1 VELYPPKP
9 PQQRRHLISVAD
21 LDRDDVERILQT
33 AEGFEAVMHRDLK
46 KVPTLRGRT
55 VMTVF
60 FEASTRTSSSFEL
73 AAKRLSA
80 DVVSLKASG
89 SSVDK
94 GESLRDTVQ
103 TLSAYD
109 PDVIVI
115 RHPSVGAAARV
126 TEATDAHVV
135 NAGDGCHQHPT
146 QCLLDLYTMKAAK
159 GTLDGLHVAIVGDV
173 THSRVARSNIQGLLL
188 MGARVTLV
196 GPPTLIPRDVQRL
209 GVEVSHDIGAIAA
222 ADVVYVLRM
231 QKERM
236 APGAAYVPSL
246 REYTALWGVT
256 SARVRPSQL
265 VMHPGPMNRG
275 VEIAADVADGPNSK
289 VIGQVR
295 AGLVVRMAV
304 LYDLLAGPGPAGA
317 RSAPRP
323 LAIATQEVA

>member
-1 VELYPPKP
+1 
-9 PQQRRHLISVAD
+9 
-21 LDRDDVERILQT
+21 
-33 AEGFEAVMHRDLK
+33 
-46 KVPTLRGRT
+46 
-55 VMTVF
+55 
-60 FEASTRTSSSFEL
+60 
-73 AAKRLSA
+73 
-80 DVVSLKASG
+80 
-89 SSVDK
+89 
-94 GESLRDTVQ
+94 
-103 TLSAYD
+103 
-109 PDVIVI
+109 
-115 RHPSVGAAARV
+115 
-126 TEATDAHVV
+126 
-135 NAGDGCHQHPT
+135 
-146 QCLLDLYTMKAAK
+146 
-159 GTLDGLHVAIVGDV
+159 
-173 THSRVARSNIQGLLL
+173 
-188 MGARVTLV
+188 
-196 GPPTLIPRDVQRL
+196 
-209 GVEVSHDIGAIAA
+209 VSHDIGAIAA

>member
-1 VELYPPKP
+1 
-9 PQQRRHLISVAD
+9 
-21 LDRDDVERILQT
+21 
-33 AEGFEAVMHRDLK
+33 MHRDLK